1 MEFSNPLKE
10 LLRIGLSVLFFTQR
24 LFTFSTDRMRQYGFY
39 EVLEFGLHK
48 SSWVLFI
55 VLMGSVVRTWL
66 VHFANVEKNI
76 QQEILIISKSW

>member
-10 LLRIGLSVLFFTQR
+10 LLRNGLSVLFFTQR